1 MCAEGSARQGFSA
14 GVRGQAHACAFWR
27 MVTSCLGSVPIQ
39 LKEDEG
45 VGNGEGGGMGPEQWE
60 GDGPG
65 PLSSRPQ
72 DQLWILPPEGKPL
85 NVGKPPQEKV

>member
-45 VGNGEGGGMGPEQWE
+45 VGNGEGGG
-60 GDGPG
+60 PG

>member
-45 VGNGEGGGMGPEQWE
+45 VGNGEGGGVGPEQ
-60 GDGPG
+60 
-65 PLSSRPQ
+65 
-72 DQLWILPPEGKPL
+72 
-85 NVGKPPQEKV
+85 